1 MIHPTIIFLQ
11 PDTLRLCERYSVLDI
26 LKGKADNEIAIRILI
41 SRDYLTGGSLVGV
54 LSRYKQID
62 TRYLTKSIQTNL
74 TTITVDR
81 EISLVIEEKRNEDPI
96 GIATYSNSESTAIS
110 YASIFENLWVQ
121 SAIL

>member
-1 MIHPTIIFLQ
+1 MRKVL
-11 PDTLRLCERYSVLDI
+11 VLDI